1 MAGARHALP
10 SCRSSVRRAANV
22 LCGTAA
28 AVGLA
33 ITVLPTS
40 ALGYADTPTDRA
52 AVVGAGEAV
61 VRGLLFPGGT
71 VTGTLTVTN
80 SSPYDAQVTG
90 VLFATPVVDA
100 QHADCDADSV
110 VLRTVTA
117 LPVLPGGEST
127 SARTIA
133 FAATMDRAVGN
144 GCQGAAFT
152 SSYRVTARPV

>member
-1 MAGARHALP
+1 MAGVRHALP
-10 SCRSSVRRAANV
+10 SCRPSLRRVANL

-33 ITVLPTS
+33 VTQLPGS
-40 ALGYADTPTDRA
+40 ALGYADAAPDRA
-52 AVVGAGEAV
+52 TDIGAGEAV

-80 SSPYDAQVTG
+80 SSPYDAQVTA
-90 VLFATPVVDA
+90 VLFAPPVVDA
-100 QHADCDADSV
+100 QHPDCDARSV

-117 LPVLPGGEST
+117 LPVLPGGQTT

-144 GCQGAAFT
+144 ACQGAAFT